1 MPKGRPTQGKWVT
14 HKIPILGRRNCYIYK
29 RPNSEVWQYYL
40 QMDGEGQLRASTR
53 IEGSKDDIN
62 VGQEEAIEFA
72 TNKYLDARGRSQ
84 TGMKAIVKKKLFDL
98 MDDFLKEEKK
108 RIRPYNVDG
117 YITERTFYAKNHH
130 LNLLKKFYSGK
141 NIAIEKIDWEKLY
154 DYPLWRAKEKCNKQN
169 PIAITPP
176 KTQQTISAELTT
188 IRGYFAFLLKRGY
201 ILKVPE
207 FKRVVREKREEISR
221 DYLNYKQ
228 YKQTNN
234 TLTAWAKSKTAT
246 PSQTYNRHVLRNA
259 IFIMTNSLL
268 RVGTLRNLEW
278 RDLDVAENLDEEQQK
293 IGHLIR
299 VRKEACKVGVSRK
312 VISPTVEYFNRIRE
326 LAGIPK
332 APRSQ
337 FPHVPPEYMN
347 FPILSKWKKVDERMG
362 NGTFYREW
370 CKIKELCQARY
381 WGSKNITWYSFR
393 HTGITFN
400 IERKVPLLQLAKIAG
415 TSLKEI
421 EHTYYHHEQES
432 KETWNM
438 FTQNRIFWN
447 KIKADKNDLVAI
459 DKLLEA
465 VEV

>member
-108 RIRPYNVDG
+108 RIRPYNIDG
-117 YITERTFYAKNHH
+117 YITERTFYAKSHH

-141 NIAIEKIDWEKLY
+141 NIAIEKLDWGKLY

-188 IRGYFAFLLKRGY
+188 IRGYFAFLLKKGY

-207 FKRVVREKREEISR
+207 FKRVVREKREDIRR
-221 DYLNYKQ
+221 DFLNYKQ

-246 PSQTYNRHVLRNA
+246 PSQTYNRQILRNS

-278 RDLDVAENLDEEQQK
+278 RDLDVAENLDDDQQK
-293 IGHLIR
+293 VGHIIR
-299 VRKEACKVGVSRK
+299 VRKEATKVGTSRI

-332 APRSQ
+332 APKSR

-347 FPILSKWKKVDERMG
+347 FPILSKWKKVHERMG
-362 NGTFYREW
+362 DGTFYREW
-370 CKIKELCQARY
+370 CKIKDLCQTRY

-393 HTGITFN
+393 HTGISFN

-432 KETWNM
+432 KETWNL

-447 KIKADKNDLVAI
+447 RIQEQKNDLVAI

>member
-62 VGQEEAIEFA
+62 VGQEEAIAFA
-72 TNKYLDARGRSQ
+72 TEKYLDARGRSQ

-108 RIRPYNVDG
+108 RIRPYNIDG
-117 YITERTFYAKNHH
+117 YITERTFYAKSHH

-141 NIAIEKIDWEKLY
+141 NIAIEKLDWAKLY

-188 IRGYFAFLLKRGY
+188 IRGYFAFLLKKGY

-207 FKRVVREKREEISR
+207 FKRVVREKREDIRR
-221 DYLNYKQ
+221 DFLNYKQ

-246 PSQTYNRHVLRNA
+246 PSQTYNRQILRNS

-278 RDLDVAENLDEEQQK
+278 RDLDVAENLDDDQQK
-293 IGHLIR
+293 VGHIIR
-299 VRKEACKVGVSRK
+299 VRKEATKVGTSRI

-332 APRSQ
+332 APKSR

-347 FPILSKWKKVDERMG
+347 FPILSKWKKVHERMG
-362 NGTFYREW
+362 DGTFYREW
-370 CKIKELCQARY
+370 CKIKDLCQTRY

-393 HTGITFN
+393 HTGISFN

-432 KETWNM
+432 KETWNL

-447 KIKADKNDLVAI
+447 RIQEQKNDLVAI